1 MSLRQASG
9 FMIDKKYSLY
19 MSDDFFELFGL
30 RMRRGRRDALCRIAD
45 GHDQN
50 GLLIFR
56 QIKRLLQL
64 AVCKVVAPGR
74 VNAQLDSPEH
84 DVGRRD
90 AHILH
95 AGVKQLPIFLLIF
108 L

>member
-1 MSLRQASG
+1 VSNPEN
-9 FMIDKKYSLY
+9 KKYSLY
-19 MSDDFFELFGL
+19 MSDNFFELFGF
-30 RMRRGRRDALCRIAD
+30 RMRRGRYDAIHWVAN
-45 GHDQN
+45 GHNQN
-50 GLLIFR
+50 GFFILR
-56 QIKRLLQL
+56 QVKCLLQL
-64 AVCKVVAPGR
+64 AVGKVVAPGR
-74 VNAQLDSPEH
+74 VNALLNGPEH

>member
-1 MSLRQASG
+1 
-9 FMIDKKYSLY
+9 
-19 MSDDFFELFGL
+19 MSDNFFELFGF
-30 RMRRGRRDALCRIAD
+30 RMRRGRYDAIHWVAN
-45 GHDQN
+45 GHNQN
-50 GLLIFR
+50 GFFILR
-56 QIKRLLQL
+56 QVKCLLQL
-64 AVCKVVAPGR
+64 AVGKVVAPGR
-74 VNAQLDSPEH
+74 VDAQFDGPEH